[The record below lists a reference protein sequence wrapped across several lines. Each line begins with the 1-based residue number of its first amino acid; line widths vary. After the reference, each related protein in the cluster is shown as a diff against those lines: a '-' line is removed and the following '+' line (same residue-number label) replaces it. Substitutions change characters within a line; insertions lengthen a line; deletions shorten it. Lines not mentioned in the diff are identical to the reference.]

1 MNNIKTKWSLEG
13 KKALVTGGT
22 KGIGK
27 AIAEEFLALGAE
39 VLIVARNEA
48 EVTETVQNWQKNQFP
63 AHGIAADMSKKTDR
77 ERTLQTVQSMWQKLD
92 ILVNNVGTNI
102 RKKTV
107 EYEEAELDFLL
118 ETNLRSTFY
127 LCQSAY
133 PMLKAS
139 GQGRIV
145 NISSVAGLKHVR
157 TGSIYGM
164 TKAAMVQLTRNLAA
178 EWAPDNILVNCI
190 APWYIQTPLAEPVL
204 KNPEFLQQVLDRTP
218 LHRVGT
224 PEEVAAATAFFCM
237 PGASYVTGQCLA
249 VDGGFSV
256 FGF

>member
-1 MNNIKTKWSLEG
+1 MDIKARWSLAS

-48 EVTETVQNWQKNQFP
+48 DITETVNQWQKAGLP
-63 AHGIAADMSKKTDR
+63 AYGLAADMSLLADR
-77 ERTLQTVQSMWQKLD
+77 ERTLKTVQEKWQKLD

-107 EYEEAELDFLL
+107 EYDEAEFDFLL
-118 ETNLRSTFY
+118 NTNLRSTFN
-127 LCQSAY
+127 LCQAAY
-133 PMLKAS
+133 PLLKAS
-139 GQGRIV
+139 GQGRVV
-145 NISSVAGLKHVR
+145 NISSVAGLKHLR

-164 TKAAMVQLTRNLAA
+164 TKAAIIQLTKNLAA
-178 EWAPDNILVNCI
+178 EWAADNILVNCI
-190 APWYIQTPLAEPVL
+190 APWYIQTPLAETVL
-204 KNPEFLQQVLDRTP
+204 KNPDFLQEVLDRTP
-218 LHRVGT
+218 LRRVGT

-237 PGASYVTGQCLA
+237 PGASYITGQCLA

>member
-1 MNNIKTKWSLEG
+1 MDIKTRWSLAG

-48 EVTETVQNWQKNQFP
+48 EVAETVKNWQQAQLP
-63 AHGIAADMSKKTDR
+63 AYGIAADMSKKADR
-77 ERTLQTVQSMWQKLD
+77 ERTLKTVRETWQKLD

-102 RKKTV
+102 RKKTID
-107 EYEEAELDFLL
+107 YEESEFDFLL
-118 ETNLRSTFY
+118 DTNLRSTFY
-127 LCQSAY
+127 LCQAAY
-133 PMLKAS
+133 PLLKAS
-139 GQGRIV
+139 QQGRIV
-145 NISSVAGLKHVR
+145 NISSVAGLKHLR
-157 TGSIYGM
+157 TGAIYGM
-164 TKAAMVQLTRNLAA
+164 SKAALIQLTRNLAA

-190 APWYIQTPLAEPVL
+190 APWYIQTPLAETVL

>member
-1 MNNIKTKWSLEG
+1 MTNIQTRWSLEG
-13 KKALVTGGT
+13 RTALVTGGT

-48 EVTETVQNWQKNQFP
+48 EVTELVKTWQAEQLP
-63 AHGIAADMSKKTDR
+63 AHGIAADMSQKADR
-77 ERTLQTVQSMWQKLD
+77 ERVIKTLQSTWEKLD

-107 EYEEAELDFLL
+107 EYEEAEFDFLL
-118 ETNLRSTFY
+118 DTNLRSTFY
-127 LCQSAY
+127 LCQAAY
-133 PMLKAS
+133 PLLKNS

-164 TKAAMVQLTRNLAA
+164 TKAAMIQLTRNLAA

-190 APWYIQTPLAEPVL
+190 APWYIQTPLAETVL

-218 LHRVGT
+218 LNRIGT